1 MVQELGKNKNPGAGK
16 KIRSRAYPALDLPAA
31 ILTAKKIFDD
41 LGQGPHSRMSLARG
55 LGYGS
60 FCGAASAKIGALAH
74 FGFLERFAGNYSVAP
89 AALPLFDYPKNL
101 RQNEIFAAA
110 ARPSLFAALAA
121 RFAGQNLP
129 KNLPAVL
136 VSDYG
141 ISFSA
146 APLAAKN
153 FIATFEFAGMLK
165 ENRLILPDGEESEN
179 DGDNDIAKEMNFE
192 EKNRRPAAGNNHGGG
207 KEEEGIEVRL
217 ASGIRIVFP
226 KKFAARLARG
236 EFAEEVKSL
245 DSKITA
251 D

>member
-31 ILTAKKIFDD
+31 ILVAKKIFDD

-89 AALPLFDYPKNL
+89 AAPPLFDYPKNL

-141 ISFSA
+141 IAPAA

-153 FIATFEFAGMLK
+153 FAATFEFAGMLK
-165 ENRLILPDGEESEN
+165 DGRLVLPDAGENAS
-179 DGDNDIAKEMNFE
+179 DDDSE
-192 EKNRRPAAGNNHGGG
+192 EKSFEGKNRWPAPENNRGGG
-207 KEEEGIEVRL
+207 EEEGEIEVRL
-217 ASGIRIVFP
+217 ASGIKIVFP
-226 KKFAARLARG
+226 KKFAAQMARG
-236 EFAEEVKSL
+236 EFAEEVKNL
-245 DSKITA
+245 DSKIA
-251 D
+251 AG

>member
-141 ISFSA
+141 IAPAA

-153 FIATFEFAGMLK
+153 FAATFEFAGMLK
-165 ENRLILPDGEESEN
+165 GGRLVLPDAGENAADDDSEE
-179 DGDNDIAKEMNFE
+179 KSFE
-192 EKNRRPAAGNNHGGG
+192 EKNRWPAAENNRGGG
-207 KEEEGIEVRL
+207 EEEGEIEVRL
-217 ASGIRIVFP
+217 ASGIRIIFP

>member
-1 MVQELGKNKNPGAGK
+1 MVQELGKNKNSGAGK

-31 ILTAKKIFDD
+31 VLAAKKIFDD
-41 LGQGPHSRMSLARG
+41 LGQGPHSRISLARG

-60 FCGAASAKIGALAH
+60 FCGAASAKIGALVH

-89 AALPLFDYPKNL
+89 AAPPLFDYPKNL

-141 ISFSA
+141 ISPAA

-153 FIATFEFAGMLK
+153 FAATFEFAGMLK
-165 ENRLILPDGEESEN
+165 DGRLILPDVGENASDGNDSE
-179 DGDNDIAKEMNFE
+179 GKIFE
-192 EKNRRPAAGNNHGGG
+192 EKNRRPAAENNRGGG
-207 KEEEGIEVRL
+207 EEEGQIEVRL
-217 ASGIRIVFP
+217 ASGIKIVFP
-226 KKFAARLARG
+226 KKFAAQMARG